1 MKANSSLLV
10 LLTVTNLSACAIPQ
24 QVEIIERE
32 QRRMRNDISS
42 MQSDLE
48 AIRGNQADSR
58 AVKATKESKISK
70 GDWLNSRKTSQ
81 SVTKNLDSFMKRL
94 KRRKRNSARKLPQ
107 QWRSSPKA
115 IWRSRMRFGRIT
127 KRHGVPWIERTIK

>member
-24 QVEIIERE
+24 QGEIIERE

-58 AVKATKESKISK
+58 ANIQQMQRELNAIKDRIDEARVQMANHAGQSRGTLDQQAKTAT
-70 GDWLNSRKTSQ
+70 GPR
-81 SVTKNLDSFMKRL
+81 
-94 KRRKRNSARKLPQ
+94 
-107 QWRSSPKA
+107 
-115 IWRSRMRFGRIT
+115 
-127 KRHGVPWIERTIK
+127 